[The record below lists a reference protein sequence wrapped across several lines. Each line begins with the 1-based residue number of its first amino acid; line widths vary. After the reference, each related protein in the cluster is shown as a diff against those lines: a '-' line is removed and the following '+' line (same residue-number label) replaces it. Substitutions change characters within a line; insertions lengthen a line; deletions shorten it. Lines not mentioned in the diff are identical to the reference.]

1 MKKIL
6 SLALVVLS
14 LIFFYKVFEHYSSE
28 SNSDIIKKNRG
39 NIDKLVQE
47 NTSNLPILDNDTNN
61 VIEFNSGYNMDNKKK
76 RSFWNLLN
84 KK

>member
-1 MKKIL
+1 MRKPMGQQNL
-6 SLALVVLS
+6 
-14 LIFFYKVFEHYSSE
+14 
-28 SNSDIIKKNRG
+28 SDII
-39 NIDKLVQE
+39 DQQE